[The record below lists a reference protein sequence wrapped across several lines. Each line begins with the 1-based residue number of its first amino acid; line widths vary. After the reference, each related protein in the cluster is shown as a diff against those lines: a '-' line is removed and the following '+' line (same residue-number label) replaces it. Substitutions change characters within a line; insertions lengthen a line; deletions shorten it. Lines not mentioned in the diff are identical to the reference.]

1 VGGSSTGGGAAAV
14 QTAAVS
20 ILNRNLLARLEELRK
35 EEKEMPVK
43 SASLTAN
50 PFGVLAPGLFRGFGT
65 ASPTNPTGEAQ
76 GASFSTGTQS
86 RWKGLGFFTT
96 GLVEALNRDITT
108 YQDGYKSTILG
119 ITAGA
124 DYRFTRQVVT
134 GLTVNYSNTHGDFD
148 SGGDFNTNSYGVTLF
163 GSYLPTDRSFVQVT
177 AGYTN
182 TTYLVSRLATAFVQG
197 GTGPSRILSGFAGS
211 NSHANMLNLSVLT
224 GYDQPVGRFTVGPRL
239 GLNYTNTHINQYE
252 ETGNSGLELKYAD
265 QWVNS
270 LQSVMGVQG
279 QAAFST
285 GFGVLVPQVNA
296 DYIHEFA
303 NSQRSIGVQFVQDNR
318 ANPFQFT
325 FQNDRPVRDY
335 FNLSTGLIAILPNGL
350 QPWVNFRAMVGN
362 KQFDDFAGTFGLRV
376 EM

>member
-1 VGGSSTGGGAAAV
+1 
-14 QTAAVS
+14 
-20 ILNRNLLARLEELRK
+20 LRE
-35 EEKEMPVK
+35 EEKEIPVK

-50 PFGVLAPGLFRGFGT
+50 PLGLLAPGLFRGFGA

-86 RWKGLGFFTT
+86 RWKGLGFFAT

-119 ITAGA
+119 ITTGA
-124 DYRFTRQVVT
+124 DYRITRQVVA
-134 GLTVNYSNTHGDFD
+134 GLAVNFSNTHGDFD

-182 TTYLVSRLATAFVQG
+182 STYLVSRAATAFVQG
-197 GTGPSRILSGFAGS
+197 VMGGVNRTLSGLPGS
-211 NSHANMLNLSVLT
+211 NSHANMLNFSVLT

-239 GLNYTNTHINQYE
+239 GLNYTNTHINDYA

-270 LQSVMGVQG
+270 LQSVVGVQG
-279 QAAFST
+279 QAAIST

-303 NSQRSIGVQFVQDNR
+303 NSQRVIGVQFVQDNR
-318 ANPFQFT
+318 ANPFRFG

-376 EM
+376 EL